1 MESQVNPFDSQEAR
15 PYRQDPEVLAM
26 TNLVSAYQRNEIGEF
41 EQVLRTH
48 RDAIMGA
55 PFVKTCVGDLLKNVR
70 TQVLLKLIKPYTRIR
85 IPFVSKELNI
95 PEAEV
100 EELLVSVVLDGRIS
114 GHIDQVNQLLVL
126 EAKGQEDAAKKYA
139 SLDKWSTQLKN
150 LQVNNMAR
158 LLPL

>member
-1 MESQVNPFDSQEAR
+1 MNTGIA
-15 PYRQDPEVLAM
+15 
-26 TNLVSAYQRNEIGEF
+26 VSTSA
-41 EQVLRTH
+41 H
-48 RDAIMGA
+48 
-55 PFVKTCVGDLLKNVR
+55 TC
-70 TQVLLKLIKPYTRIR
+70 TATYT
-85 IPFVSKELNI
+85 
-95 PEAEV
+95 A
-100 EELLVSVVLDGRIS
+100 LLVSVVLDGRIS